1 MYRSIGKVESQSTAV
16 LNIEVFRRNLI
27 QIRILSLKSKFVQ
40 NLIVRST
47 VLEFAIHF
55 KGKVTLYNEYNVNVN
70 FFYLKC

>member
-16 LNIEVFRRNLI
+16 LNIEVFRRNLVH
-27 QIRILSLKSKFVQ
+27 IRILSLKSKFVQ